1 MTNRQISLPIDILT
15 PTQWIYLKLC
25 LTALLWG
32 GTFIAGRIAMESLP
46 ILLSAS
52 TRFILAAILLV
63 LLTLV
68 QEKHFPRL
76 NIRLILITA
85 AMGASGVFSYNIFFF
100 AALSELPA
108 AQTALYVAFN
118 PICTALIMFVILRE
132 SYRFMKWMGI
142 LIALMGAITVISR
155 GQFFFQTTQNQDLF
169 QSGDLYMLCAVFSW
183 VCYTILGRFTK
194 NHISPLVTTT
204 YAALWGT
211 LFLCLTTLYHESP
224 QISLTLFSQQSA
236 LALLYLAAAGTVL
249 PFMWYAEGVHHLGP
263 ARTAVFTNLVPVFG
277 VILAIIL
284 LGESLSLPLW
294 IGGGCVMIGLYLTN
308 KY

>member
-1 MTNRQISLPIDILT
+1 MINRQISLSIDILS
-15 PTQWIYLKLC
+15 PTQWIYLKLS

-52 TRFILAAILLV
+52 ARFILATSLLV
-63 LLTLV
+63 LLTLF

-76 NIRLILITA
+76 TIRLIGVTA
-85 AMGASGVFSYNIFFF
+85 LMGVSGVLSYNIFFF

-132 SYRFMKWMGI
+132 SYRFLKWIGI
-142 LIALMGAITVISR
+142 LIALIGAITVISR
-155 GQFFFQTTQNQDLF
+155 GQFFFQTSAQPLF
-169 QSGDLYMLCAVFSW
+169 QSGDIYMFCAVFSW

-194 NHISPLVTTT
+194 DQISPLLTTT
-204 YAALWGT
+204 LAALWGSF
-211 LFLCLTTLYHESP
+211 FLCLTSFIYDPS
-224 QISLTLFSQQSA
+224 QMSLTFFSPPSVMA
-236 LALLYLAAAGTVL
+236 ILYLAIAGTVL

-277 VILAIIL
+277 VILAIL
-284 LGESLSLPLW
+284 LLDESLSLPLW